1 MAGML
6 AHCAQMKVAH
16 VNSQTRLCRKLSV
29 TFFTTQHSLLLF
41 MLNLEDKNRWALTSL
56 EIVCTWTWFS
66 SWSGFLKAWSHR
78 VQGNCG
84 GPWDQLCLV
93 SSRCKTIDNPFDTCF
108 PCFKEERVN
117 MWKRRMKRGGI
128 WDIITEK
135 RDHNF
140 VDICHLE
147 CTQQNMGHSIFYL
160 VVKHQGTL
168 GALQLRVLV
177 HHGHVALQVA
187 YLWEHLS
194 TVATWELFN
203 CHLKSFSSDKTKY
216 IQNLPH
222 PTHVFWSCALSGK
235 MPVW

>member
-16 VNSQTRLCRKLSV
+16 VNSQTRLCRELSV
-29 TFFTTQHSLLLF
+29 TFFTTQHSFLLF

-128 WDIITEK
+128 WDSWK
-135 RDHNF
+135 VRKN
-140 VDICHLE
+140 
-147 CTQQNMGHSIFYL
+147 L
-160 VVKHQGTL
+160 VVKHLRTL

-203 CHLKSFSSDKTKY
+203 CHLKSFSSDKTQF